1 MKNFWIEFSKRGLF
15 FAAGGPLIAAIVYA
29 SLGANGVVDSLS
41 PNEVCLGILSSIL
54 LSFIAAGS
62 GAVYTLEKLPVLSA
76 ALLQAVI
83 LYTDYILIYLINGWL
98 PQQWKPILHFTVIF
112 VVGYALIWLI
122 IYCTIKAKTARIN
135 AKLQHK

>member
-1 MKNFWIEFSKRGLF
+1 MKKFWIEFSRRGLLS
-15 FAAGGPLIAAIVYA
+15 AAGGPLIVAIVYA
-29 SLGANGVVDSLS
+29 CLGANGVMDSLS
-41 PNEVCLGILSSIL
+41 PNEACLGILSSIL
-54 LSFIAAGS
+54 LAFITAGS

-98 PQQWKPILHFTVIF
+98 PQQWKPILGFTIIF
-112 VVGYALIWLI
+112 VIGYTLIWLI
-122 IYCTIKAKTARIN
+122 IYCTVKAKTSRIN